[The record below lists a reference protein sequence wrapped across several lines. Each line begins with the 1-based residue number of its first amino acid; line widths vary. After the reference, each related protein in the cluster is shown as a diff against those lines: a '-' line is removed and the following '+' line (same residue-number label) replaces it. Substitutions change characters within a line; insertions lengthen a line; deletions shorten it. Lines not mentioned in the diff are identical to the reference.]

1 MIGLTFDFL
10 RKHCKRRKISSKNG
24 KLISEES
31 LFGTFWITTS
41 HRHLIHNFYYLEMH
55 SSAVIPSPH
64 LPLCPQQLS
73 SLLLCSKS
81 RYWSNPKQSPW
92 LFFTSV
98 VTSQKLFF
106 PWDYF
111 VAKIT
116 IKWVGFTRLI
126 QRLLLRSL
134 WLIQGLHS
142 RVSTICK
149 ILEILKSESI
159 SLKFWLKIFGKL
171 VSDLL

>member
-1 MIGLTFDFL
+1 MAPSLLIVLIVTHHQNTALHWEPLPQSYISFIIWKCILLQSFLHLTFL
-10 RKHCKRRKISSKNG
+10 CALSSC
-24 KLISEES
+24 
-31 LFGTFWITTS
+31 
-41 HRHLIHNFYYLEMH
+41 
-55 SSAVIPSPH
+55 
-64 LPLCPQQLS
+64 PLCS
-73 SLLLCSKS
+73 CSKS

-126 QRLLLRSL
+126 WNSTSSKYEKLLCLYHFL
-134 WLIQGLHS
+134 YVYFYHIYIYF
-142 RVSTICK
+142 TK
-149 ILEILKSESI
+149 EIK
-159 SLKFWLKIFGKL
+159 KVKT
-171 VSDLL
+171 

>member
-1 MIGLTFDFL
+1 MAIILISYESIEIRMISF
-10 RKHCKRRKISSKNG
+10 KNG

-31 LFGTFWITTS
+31 LFGTFWISTS
-41 HRHLIHNFYYLEMH
+41 RCHLIHNFYYLEMH

-64 LPLCPQQLS
+64 ITFLCALSSCPLCS
-73 SLLLCSKS
+73 CSKS

-116 IKWVGFTRLI
+116 IKWAGFTRLI
-126 QRLLLRSL
+126 WNSTRLDSFSSVSSPKYERLL
-134 WLIQGLHS
+134 
-142 RVSTICK
+142 
-149 ILEILKSESI
+149 ILNHFYMSI
-159 SLKFWLKIFGKL
+159 FFTCFFQKK
-171 VSDLL
+171 